1 LLFKIGAHF
10 IDGMGEMVPD
20 LSREV
25 VHLLDSSVMYGTAA
39 SAASVV
45 GVSAAALYGKASN
58 SNGNQ
63 SGASDMGEDMKAARQ
78 WLVDF
83 LKGQGILTGMDI
95 AQRFDLWR
103 VRYQDDGHITW
114 ICRKHLAAREE
125 LPL

>member
-25 VHLLDSSVMYGTAA
+25 VHLLDSVMYGTAA

-78 WLVDF
+78 
-83 LKGQGILTGMDI
+83 
-95 AQRFDLWR
+95 
-103 VRYQDDGHITW
+103 
-114 ICRKHLAAREE
+114 
-125 LPL
+125 